1 MDQLDRQILRILHE
15 LCTVALDSLPVA
27 SKDMVFLGGSQAR
40 KTYLVLAGTFTYHHD
55 DGEEKV
61 DAESC
66 SWVAEMCLWPLR
78 RTHLKGC
85 KDVNGGLASQ
95 KAVLGPNSRA
105 FRRID
110 SPRKLFSGRLGST
123 WATWCHMTS
132 LASWPWMQLCL
143 AKS

>member
-66 SWVAEMCLWPLR
+66 SWVAEMCLWPLVKMSMEVSQVR
-78 RTHLKGC
+78 KQYWAQIVGLSVGLTAP
-85 KDVNGGLASQ
+85 VNSSQDALGL
-95 KAVLGPNSRA
+95 LGRP
-105 FRRID
+105 
-110 SPRKLFSGRLGST
+110 GVT
-123 WATWCHMTS
+123 
-132 LASWPWMQLCL
+132 
-143 AKS
+143 